1 MSLAPKKSIRP
12 KPRPAGLAEEA
23 ELRAMVNRAN
33 RAANRE
39 GADLPEN
46 MKKKSGG
53 MVKKMA
59 MGGKISEYGG
69 REKYAS
75 KASMAKHEKAE
86 SPSAERAEKMAG
98 GGMCRGM
105 GAAKRGGGY
114 KKNG

>member
-12 KPRPAGLAEEA
+12 KKRPANLAEEA
-23 ELRAMVNRAN
+23 ELTAMVNRAN
-33 RAANRE
+33 RAADRE

-59 MGGKISEYGG
+59 S
-69 REKYAS
+69 
-75 KASMAKHEKAE
+75 
-86 SPSAERAEKMAG
+86 

>member
-59 MGGKISEYGG
+59 D
-69 REKYAS
+69 
-75 KASMAKHEKAE
+75 
-86 SPSAERAEKMAG
+86 